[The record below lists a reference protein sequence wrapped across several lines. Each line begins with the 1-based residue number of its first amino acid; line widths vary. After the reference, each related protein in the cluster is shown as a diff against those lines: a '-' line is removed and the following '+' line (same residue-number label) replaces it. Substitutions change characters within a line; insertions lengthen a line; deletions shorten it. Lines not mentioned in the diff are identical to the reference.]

1 MLDDAERAVLAE
13 TERSLTADPRFR
25 RRFHGGWR
33 SRRSRLRV
41 AIVGTALLFMVGL
54 VWLGLLG
61 DALLV
66 ALLAVAVLMGTGW
79 RPSDLLPATWRDD

>member
-25 RRFHGGWR
+25 RRFRGGWR

-41 AIVGTALLFMVGL
+41 TIVAAALLFVIGL
-54 VWLGLLG
+54 GWLGLPG
-61 DALLV
+61 DALVV
-66 ALLAVAVLMGTGW
+66 ALLAVAVLVWTGW
-79 RPSDLLPATWRDD
+79 RPSDLLPATWRDN